1 MSARKLG
8 KGEKMSAKRR
18 EDFIKMAAQRREDFL
33 NMTADSRV
41 PPQDTEGAAAQP
53 TETIGSGSPRPSNG

>member
-8 KGEKMSAKRR
+8 KSEKMAAKRR
-18 EDFIKMAAQRREDFL
+18 EDFVKMAAQRREEFL

-53 TETIGSGSPRPSNG
+53 TETIGTGSPRPSDG

>member
-8 KGEKMSAKRR
+8 KGAKMSAQRREDFVKMTAKRR
-18 EDFIKMAAQRREDFL
+18 EDFL
-33 NMTADSRV
+33 SMTADSRV

-53 TETIGSGSPRPSNG
+53 TETIGTGSPRPSDG